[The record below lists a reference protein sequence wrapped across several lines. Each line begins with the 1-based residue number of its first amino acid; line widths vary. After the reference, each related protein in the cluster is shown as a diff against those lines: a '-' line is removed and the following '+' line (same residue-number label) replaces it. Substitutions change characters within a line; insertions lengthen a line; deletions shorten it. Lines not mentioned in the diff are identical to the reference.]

1 MLKKSK
7 KVAKLDRICYNLY
20 NNCKKWG
27 VSIIEEKNNQ
37 NNDKNIVSDELK
49 KRLKKIGLG
58 ILKKVAIIALPFII
72 ILIILAA
79 VTWFIFMDE
88 GTWEDEERGNP
99 STYTNNVHLSTTDG
113 ITIDKMELVKQ
124 GLLAI
129 GYTEDRVNSMTEAE
143 MIEAL
148 DMSTKLGRT
157 ITSINDCTVA
167 EILWCI
173 NTDYS
178 KYLKTPEDL
187 EYLLNAELVTQ
198 YPKIDGIPPDKLNGI
213 IEFARVT
220 NLDDTNEDGYIGLED
235 GPKKLTYISQEEFD
249 AKFQNYIDNG
259 NMDVFNYF
267 TIDDQENAIIATW
280 TQEDG
285 VFESNNTTLQNWEK
299 IKGGLTEET
308 IKNQYNT
315 DYTVTEN
322 TVDKI
327 AATYTKY
334 IATKTQINYKSI
346 VQKYTLPF
354 NYLWA
359 LLVMGESDEFV
370 LNLAELAYNSEI
382 VIGIYDST
390 TTTVTINT
398 KNYTENFRERE
409 ERYEDGSLVHST
421 DWTNTSYSYYE
432 KDTKT
437 VISNS
442 TQIDIMYANTWIV
455 EIITQ
460 YKRTQKEENFISEP
474 STLPDEEWS
483 DNGSYENSYTRTE
496 THTNQ
501 QTGETSTTRIHVV
514 EKYFKEKKTTGQSQQ
529 TEQNIFY
536 DKYEKVK
543 TDIREKTDIDPN
555 TDQNFV
561 KLLRAD
567 DNARAIL
574 FKPINV
580 VWLCDILS
588 ANSNTAN
595 MVELTKYLINKAKNP
610 DDTSLF
616 FDFSI
621 FEPSIMNGVTGAQS
635 LSTYLRQF
643 SHSGEAPK
651 STDGKYYL
659 MYGDGEGWPTIGNA
673 DIQWKSHYTS
683 FAQSGYVLQDGVET
697 EVPDVAAYVNAIL
710 ERGPE
715 AEYTDEEIRNYQI
728 YIEVELV
735 DEIGDKLQSN
745 YYNLVISQTSGLNLS
760 RQQLYALT
768 AIAYNFGH
776 LPERNGYTFKSVYEA
791 GLAQYEVNSWEHN
804 RFIWD
809 NWWSY
814 LGGGSPGHIP
824 SRDAAFETYV
834 KGVYDFSNSSAGEV
848 FSRNYYI
855 YYTREQL
862 NRFDYAPDKTIT
874 RNPSNEEEIFT
885 YIQSSGEGLL
895 AAAEEL
901 HKKLED
907 EQWTYSLTGLYSNDI
922 VASINHPNKI
932 LCCATYVSGVL
943 YMSGYAS
950 ENEINA
956 INIHSSNSLLNFM
969 RNRGDCIEI
978 TSYDDLQAGDI
989 VFMTTDSSGSSIGH
1003 VQICA
1008 GDNQWYNAGSTDAI
1022 RRSSPYN
1029 DSSYARRHFVTAMRI
1044 N

>member
-1 MLKKSK
+1 M
-7 KVAKLDRICYNLY
+7 
-20 NNCKKWG
+20 
-27 VSIIEEKNNQ
+27 SIIEENNNQ
-37 NNDKNIVSDELK
+37 NENNMGNEVKE
-49 KRLKKIGLG
+49 RLKKIGFG
-58 ILKKVAIIALPFII
+58 ILRSVLIIALPFII

-79 VTWFIFMDE
+79 ITWFIFMDE
-88 GTWEDEERGNP
+88 GTWDDDEKGNP
-99 STYTNNVHLSTTDG
+99 STYTNNVQLSTTDG
-113 ITIDKMELVKQ
+113 ITIDKLELVKQ
-124 GLLAI
+124 GLLSM
-129 GYTEDRVNSMTEAE
+129 GFTEDRVNSMTEAE

-148 DMSTKLGRT
+148 KMSEKLGRT

-178 KYLKTPEDL
+178 KYLKSPEDL

-198 YPKIDGIPPDKLNGI
+198 YPKIDGVSTDKLNGI
-213 IEFARVT
+213 IQFARIT
-220 NLDDTNEDGYIGLED
+220 ELDDTNGDGIIDLND
-235 GPKKLTYISQEEFD
+235 GPKMLTYISTAEFD
-249 AKFQNYIDNG
+249 TKFQTYIDTG
-259 NMDVFNYF
+259 NMDVFNYY
-267 TIDDQENAIIATW
+267 TIDEQENVVIATW
-280 TQEDG
+280 SQESG
-285 VFESNNTTLQNWEK
+285 AFESNNTTSQNRDK
-299 IKGGLTEET
+299 INEGLTEES
-308 IKNQYNT
+308 IKNDYNAN
-315 DYTVTEN
+315 YTVTEN
-322 TVDKI
+322 TADKI
-327 AATYTKY
+327 TASYTTYT
-334 IATKTQINYKSI
+334 ATKTQINYKSI

-354 NYLWA
+354 NYLWS

-370 LNLAELAYNSEI
+370 LNLAKLAYDSQI
-382 VIGIYDST
+382 VIGVYDST
-390 TTTVTINT
+390 TTTVTTNT
-398 KNYTENFRERE
+398 KNYTENFRENYQE
-409 ERYEDGSLVHST
+409 HNLGENPGKPTSG
-421 DWTNTSYSYYE
+421 WTETAYTYFE

-437 VISNS
+437 YISNN

-455 EIITQ
+455 ELKTE
-460 YKRTQKEENFISEP
+460 YKRNQTQNNYSNTTTI
-474 STLPDEEWS
+474 PDEDWS
-483 DNGSYENSYTRTE
+483 DNGTYSRTDVR
-496 THTNQ
+496 
-501 QTGETSTTRIHVV
+501 TGTRINSSGQEVEYTYTVV
-514 EKYFKEKKTTGQSQQ
+514 EVYYREKKLTGQSQQ
-529 TEQNIFY
+529 TQQDMYF
-536 DKYEKVK
+536 DKYERVK

-567 DNARAIL
+567 VNARTIL

-580 VWLCDILS
+580 VWLCDMLS

-595 MVELTKYLINKAKNP
+595 MVDLTKYLINKAKNP

-616 FDFSI
+616 FDFNI
-621 FEPSIMNGVTGAQS
+621 FEPTIMNGVTSAQN

-651 STDGKYYL
+651 SSDGKYYL
-659 MYGDGEGWPTIGNA
+659 MYGDGVGWPTIGNA

-683 FAQSGYVLQDGVET
+683 FAQSGYVLQNGVET
-697 EVPDVAAYVNAIL
+697 EVPDVAAYVNSIL
-710 ERGPE
+710 PRGPE
-715 AEYTDEEIRNYQI
+715 ATYTNEEISSYGI

-735 DEIGDKLQSN
+735 DEIGDNLQSN
-745 YYNLVISQTSGLNLS
+745 YYNLVVSQTSGLNLS

-791 GLAQYEVNSWEHN
+791 GLAQYEANSWEHN

-814 LGGGSPGHIP
+814 IGGNAAGHIP
-824 SRDAAFETYV
+824 ARDAAFETYV
-834 KGVYDFSNSSAGEV
+834 KGVYDFTNSSAGEV

-855 YYTREQL
+855 YYTQEQL
-862 NRFDYAPDKTIT
+862 NRYSYAPNKTIT
-874 RNPSNEEEIFT
+874 RSSSNEEEIFT
-885 YIQSSGEGLL
+885 YVQSAGEGLL
-895 AAAEEL
+895 GAAEEL

-907 EQWTYSLTGLYSNDI
+907 EQWTYSLTGLYPNDI
-922 VASINHPNKI
+922 VASINHPSRI

-950 ENEINA
+950 ESEINA

-969 RNRGDCIEI
+969 RNRGDCTEI
-978 TSYDDLQAGDI
+978 TSYNDLQAGDI
-989 VFMTTDSSGSSIGH
+989 VFMTTNSSGSAIGH

-1029 DSSYARRHFVTAMRI
+1029 DSSYARSHFVTAMRI

>member
-1 MLKKSK
+1 
-7 KVAKLDRICYNLY
+7 
-20 NNCKKWG
+20 
-27 VSIIEEKNNQ
+27 
-37 NNDKNIVSDELK
+37 
-49 KRLKKIGLG
+49 
-58 ILKKVAIIALPFII
+58 
-72 ILIILAA
+72 
-79 VTWFIFMDE
+79 
-88 GTWEDEERGNP
+88 
-99 STYTNNVHLSTTDG
+99 
-113 ITIDKMELVKQ
+113 
-124 GLLAI
+124 
-129 GYTEDRVNSMTEAE
+129 MTEAE

-148 DMSTKLGRT
+148 GMSIKLGREITT
-157 ITSINDCTVA
+157 IEECTVA
-167 EILWCI
+167 EILWCL

-178 KYLKTPEDL
+178 KYLKKPEDL
-187 EYLLNAELVTQ
+187 EYLLNAELITQ
-198 YPKIDGIPPDKLNGI
+198 YPKIDGIPSDKLNGI
-213 IEFARVT
+213 IQFARVT
-220 NLDDTNEDGYIGLED
+220 NLGDTNGDGIIDLND
-235 GPKKLTYISQEEFD
+235 GPKMLTYITPEEFD
-249 AKFQNYIDNG
+249 LKFQNYIATG
-259 NMDVFNYF
+259 NMEVFDYF
-267 TIDDQENAIIATW
+267 TLDDQENAVIATW

-285 VFESNNTTLQNWEK
+285 VFESNNTTLQSRPK
-299 IKGGLTEET
+299 IKNGITEET
-308 IKNQYNT
+308 IKNGYNPN
-315 DYTVTEN
+315 YSVTEN
-322 TVDKI
+322 TTDKI
-327 AATYTKY
+327 TATYTKY
-334 IATKTQINYKSI
+334 TATKTTINYKSI

-359 LLVMGESDEFV
+359 LLVMSESDDFV
-370 LNLAELAYNSEI
+370 LNLAKLAYDSEI
-382 VIGIYDST
+382 VIGIYDSI
-390 TTTVTINT
+390 TTTVTVNT
-398 KNYTENFRERE
+398 KKYTENFRERE

-421 DWTNTSYSYYE
+421 DWTNPPISYSYYE
-432 KDTKT
+432 RDTKT
-437 VISNS
+437 VKSNS

-455 EIITQ
+455 EIKTQ
-460 YKRTQKEENFISEP
+460 YKRNQTESNYTSEP
-474 STLPDEEWS
+474 STIPDEDWS
-483 DNGSYENSYTRTE
+483 DNGSYENSYTDRDTYTDPRTGQSITKT
-496 THTNQ
+496 TH
-501 QTGETSTTRIHVV
+501 IL

-529 TEQNIFY
+529 TEQNIYY

-561 KLLRAD
+561 KILRAD
-567 DNARAIL
+567 ENAKALL

-580 VWLCDILS
+580 EWLCDILS

-595 MVELTKYLINKAKNP
+595 MVELTRYLINKAKNP

-621 FEPSIMNGVTGAQS
+621 FEPSIMNGVSGAQN

-651 STDGKYYL
+651 SSDGKYYL

-683 FAQSGYVLQDGVET
+683 FAQAGYVLKDGVET
-697 EVPDVAAYVNAIL
+697 EVPDVSAYVNSIL

-715 AEYTDEEIRNYQI
+715 AKYTDEEIKNYQI

-735 DEIGDKLQSN
+735 DEIGDNLQSN
-745 YYNLVISQTSGLNLS
+745 YYNLVLSQTSGLNLS

-824 SRDAAFETYV
+824 ARDAAFETYV
-834 KGVYDFSNSSAGEV
+834 KGVYDFINSPAGEV

-862 NRFDYAPDKTIT
+862 NRFSYAPNKTIT
-874 RNPSNEEEIFT
+874 RSSSNEEEIFT
-885 YIQSSGEGLL
+885 YVQASGEGLL

-907 EQWTYSLTGLYSNDI
+907 EQWTYSLTGLYPNDI
-922 VASINHPNKI
+922 VSSINHPSKI

-950 ENEINA
+950 ESEINA
-956 INIHSSNSLLNFM
+956 INIHSSNSILNFM

-978 TSYDDLQAGDI
+978 TSYNDLQAGDI
-989 VFMTTDSSGSSIGH
+989 VFMTTESSGSSIGH

-1022 RRSSPYN
+1022 RRASPYN
-1029 DSSYARRHFVTAMRI
+1029 DSSYARSHFVTAMRI

>member
-1 MLKKSK
+1 M
-7 KVAKLDRICYNLY
+7 
-20 NNCKKWG
+20 
-27 VSIIEEKNNQ
+27 SIIEE
-37 NNDKNIVSDELK
+37 NNDKNNIKDEAKELLK
-49 KRLKKIGLG
+49 RVGKS
-58 ILKKVAIIALPFII
+58 ILKKVVIIAMPFLV

-79 VTWFIFMDE
+79 ITWFIFMDE
-88 GTWEDEERGNP
+88 GTWKDDERGNP
-99 STYTNNVHLSTTDG
+99 STYTNNVQLSTTEG
-113 ITIDKMELVKQ
+113 ITIDKLELVKK

-129 GYTEDRVNSMTEAE
+129 GYTEERVNSMTEAE

-148 DMSTKLGRT
+148 NMSVKLGRT

-178 KYLKTPEDL
+178 KYLKKPEDL

-198 YPKIDGIPPDKLNGI
+198 YPKIDGIPAYKLNGI
-213 IEFARVT
+213 IQFARVT
-220 NLDDTNEDGYIGLED
+220 NLDDINGDGVIDLND
-235 GPKKLTYISQEEFD
+235 GPKMLTYISSDEFD
-249 AKFQNYIDNG
+249 VKFQNYIDTG
-259 NMDVFNYF
+259 NTEVFNYF
-267 TIDDQENAIIATW
+267 TLDSQENAVIATW

-285 VFESNNTTLQNWEK
+285 VFESNNTTLQDRDK
-299 IKGGLTEET
+299 ITAGLTEES
-308 IKNQYNT
+308 IQNSYNT
-315 DYTVTEN
+315 NYTVTEN
-322 TVDKI
+322 TTDKI
-327 AATYTKY
+327 TASYTKY
-334 IATKTQINYKSI
+334 NATKTTINYKSI

-359 LLVMGESDEFV
+359 LLVMGGSDEFV
-370 LNLAELAYNSEI
+370 LNLAELAYSSEI

-390 TTTVTINT
+390 TTTVTVNT
-398 KNYTENFRERE
+398 KNYTENFRENYQEHSPRE
-409 ERYEDGSLVHST
+409 NPGKPTSGWTETAYTYFEKET
-421 DWTNTSYSYYE
+421 KTYITNTA
-432 KDTKT
+432 
-437 VISNS
+437 
-442 TQIDIMYANTWIV
+442 QIDIMYANTWIV
-455 EIITQ
+455 ELKAE
-460 YKRTQKEENFISEP
+460 YKRNQTQDTYSN
-474 STLPDEEWS
+474 TTTTPDENWS
-483 DNGSYENSYTRTE
+483 DNGTYSRTDVRTGTRKNSKGEDVEYTYTVIEVYYR
-496 THTNQ
+496 
-501 QTGETSTTRIHVV
+501 
-514 EKYFKEKKTTGQSQQ
+514 EKKLTGQSQLTQ
-529 TEQNIFY
+529 QDMYF

-651 STDGKYYL
+651 SSDGKYYL
-659 MYGDGEGWPTIGNA
+659 MYGDGVGWPTIGNA

-683 FAQSGYVLQDGVET
+683 FAQSGYVLQNGTET
-697 EVPDVAAYVNAIL
+697 EVPDVAAYVNSIL

-715 AEYTDEEIRNYQI
+715 ATYTDDEINNYQI

-745 YYNLVISQTSGLNLS
+745 YYNLVVNETSGLNLS

-814 LGGGSPGHIP
+814 IGGNAAGHIP
-824 SRDAAFETYV
+824 ARDAAFETYV
-834 KGVYDFSNSSAGEV
+834 KGVYDFTNSSAGEV

-862 NRFDYAPDKTIT
+862 NRYSYAPNKTIT
-874 RNPSNEEEIFT
+874 RSPSNEEEIFT
-885 YIQSSGEGLL
+885 YVQSSGEGILG
-895 AAAEEL
+895 AAEEL

-907 EQWTYSLTGLYSNDI
+907 EKWTYSLTGLYPNDI

-932 LCCATYVSGVL
+932 MCCATYVSGVL

-950 ENEINA
+950 ESEINA
-956 INIHSSNSLLNFM
+956 INIHSSNSLLNFL

-978 TSYDDLQAGDI
+978 TSYNELQAGDI
-989 VFMTTDSSGSSIGH
+989 VFMTTSSSGSAIGH

-1022 RRSSPYN
+1022 QRESPYN

>member
-1 MLKKSK
+1 M
-7 KVAKLDRICYNLY
+7 
-20 NNCKKWG
+20 
-27 VSIIEEKNNQ
+27 SIIEE
-37 NNDKNIVSDELK
+37 NNDKNNIKDEAKELLK
-49 KRLKKIGLG
+49 RVGKS
-58 ILKKVAIIALPFII
+58 ILKKVVIIAMPFLI

-79 VTWFIFMDE
+79 ITWFIFMDE
-88 GTWEDEERGNP
+88 GTWKDDERGNP
-99 STYTNNVHLSTTDG
+99 STYTNNVQLSTTEG
-113 ITIDKMELVKQ
+113 ITIDKLELVKK

-129 GYTEDRVNSMTEAE
+129 GYTEERVNSMTEAE

-148 DMSTKLGRT
+148 NMSVKLGRT

-178 KYLKTPEDL
+178 KYLKKPEDL

-198 YPKIDGIPPDKLNGI
+198 YPKIDGIPADKLNGI
-213 IEFARVT
+213 IQFARVT
-220 NLDDTNEDGYIGLED
+220 NLDDINGDGVIDLND
-235 GPKKLTYISQEEFD
+235 GPKMLTYISPEEFD
-249 AKFQNYIDNG
+249 IKFQNYIDTG

-267 TIDDQENAIIATW
+267 TLDSQENAVIATW

-285 VFESNNTTLQNWEK
+285 LFESNNTTLQNREK
-299 IKGGLTEET
+299 IKSGLTEES
-308 IKNQYNT
+308 IQNSYNT
-315 DYTVTEN
+315 NYTVTQN
-322 TVDKI
+322 TADKI
-327 AATYTKY
+327 TASYTKY
-334 IATKTQINYKSI
+334 SATKTTINYKSI

-359 LLVMGESDEFV
+359 LLVMGGSDEFV
-370 LNLAELAYNSEI
+370 LNLAELAYSSEI

-390 TTTVTINT
+390 TTTVTVNT
-398 KNYTENFRERE
+398 KNYTENFRENYQEHSPRE
-409 ERYEDGSLVHST
+409 NPGKPTSGWTETAYTYFEKET
-421 DWTNTSYSYYE
+421 KTYITNTA
-432 KDTKT
+432 
-437 VISNS
+437 
-442 TQIDIMYANTWIV
+442 QIDIMYANTWIV
-455 EIITQ
+455 ELKAE
-460 YKRTQKEENFISEP
+460 YKRNQTQDTYSN
-474 STLPDEEWS
+474 TTTTPDENWS
-483 DNGSYENSYTRTE
+483 DNGTYSRTDVRTGTRKNSKGEDVEYTYTVIEVYYR
-496 THTNQ
+496 
-501 QTGETSTTRIHVV
+501 
-514 EKYFKEKKTTGQSQQ
+514 EKKLTGQSQLTQ
-529 TEQNIFY
+529 QDMYF

-651 STDGKYYL
+651 SSDGKYYL
-659 MYGDGEGWPTIGNA
+659 MYGDGVGWPTIGNA

-683 FAQSGYVLQDGVET
+683 FAQSGYVLQNGTET
-697 EVPDVAAYVNAIL
+697 EVPDVAAYVNSIL

-715 AEYTDEEIRNYQI
+715 ATYTDDEINNYQI

-745 YYNLVISQTSGLNLS
+745 YYNLVVNETSGLNLS

-814 LGGGSPGHIP
+814 IGGNAAGHIP
-824 SRDAAFETYV
+824 ARDAAFETYV
-834 KGVYDFSNSSAGEV
+834 KGVYDFTNSSAGEV

-862 NRFDYAPDKTIT
+862 NRYSYAPNKTIT
-874 RNPSNEEEIFT
+874 RSPSNEEEIFT
-885 YIQSSGEGLL
+885 YVQSSGEGILG
-895 AAAEEL
+895 AAEEL

-907 EQWTYSLTGLYSNDI
+907 EKWTYSLTGLYPNDI

-932 LCCATYVSGVL
+932 MCCATYVSGVL

-950 ENEINA
+950 ESEINA
-956 INIHSSNSLLNFM
+956 INIHSSNSLLNFL

-978 TSYDDLQAGDI
+978 TSYNELQAGDI
-989 VFMTTDSSGSSIGH
+989 VFMTTSSSGSAIGH

-1022 RRSSPYN
+1022 QRESPYN

>member
-1 MLKKSK
+1 M
-7 KVAKLDRICYNLY
+7 
-20 NNCKKWG
+20 
-27 VSIIEEKNNQ
+27 SIIEENN
-37 NNDKNIVSDELK
+37 NKNIISDEVK
-49 KRLKKIGLG
+49 NRVKKIGIG
-58 ILKKVAIIALPFII
+58 MLKKLLLIALPFIV

-79 VTWFIFMDE
+79 ITWFIFMDE
-88 GTWEDEERGNP
+88 GTWEDDEKGNP
-99 STYTNNVHLSTTDG
+99 STYTENVKLSTTEG
-113 ITIDKMELVKQ
+113 ITIDKLELVKQ

-129 GYTEDRVNSMTEAE
+129 GYTEDRINSMTEAE
-143 MIEAL
+143 MIDAL
-148 DMSTKLGRT
+148 EMSTKLGR
-157 ITSINDCTVA
+157 IINSIEDCTVA

-173 NTDYS
+173 NNDYS

-187 EYLLNAELVTQ
+187 EYLLNAEIVTQ
-198 YPKIDGIPPDKLNGI
+198 YPKIDGIPSDKLNGLI
-213 IEFARVT
+213 QFARVT
-220 NLDDTNEDGYIGLED
+220 NLDDTNQDGYIGLED
-235 GPKKLTYISQEEFD
+235 GPTILTYIAQEEFD
-249 AKFQNYIDNG
+249 TKFQNYIDTG
-259 NMDVFNYF
+259 DMEVFKYY

-285 VFESNNTTLQNWEK
+285 SFESNNTSLQNREK
-299 IKGGLTEET
+299 IKEGFTEET
-308 IKNQYNT
+308 IKSEYNSN
-315 DYTVTEN
+315 YSVTEN
-322 TVDKI
+322 TEDKI
-327 AATYTKY
+327 SATYTQY
-334 IATKTQINYKSI
+334 IATKTTINYKSI
-346 VQKYTLPF
+346 VQKYTLSF

-359 LLVMGESDEFV
+359 LLVMSESDDFV
-370 LNLAELAYNSEI
+370 LNLAKLAYDSEI

-390 TTTVTINT
+390 TTTITVNT
-398 KNYTENFRERE
+398 KEYTENFRERE
-409 ERYEDGSLVHST
+409 ESYTDGELTSST
-421 DWTNTSYSYYE
+421 EWTNPPISYSYYE
-432 KDTKT
+432 KEIKT
-437 VISNS
+437 VKSNT
-442 TQIDIMYANTWIV
+442 TQIDVMYANTWIV

-460 YKRTQKEENFISEP
+460 YKRTQTESNYISEP
-474 STLPDEEWS
+474 STIPDEEWS
-483 DNGSYENSYTRTE
+483 DNGSYTDSGVDEEIDPETNKVISRTYW
-496 THTNQ
+496 T
-501 QTGETSTTRIHVV
+501 I
-514 EKYFKEKKTTGQSQQ
+514 KYYKEKKTTGQSQQ
-529 TEQNIFY
+529 TEQNIYY

-543 TDIREKTDIDPN
+543 TDIKEKTDIDPN

-561 KLLRAD
+561 KILRAD
-567 DNARAIL
+567 ENAKALL

-621 FEPSIMNGVTGAQS
+621 FEPSIMNGVTGAQN

-651 STDGKYYL
+651 SSDGKYYL

-683 FAQSGYVLQDGVET
+683 FAKSGYVLKDGVET
-697 EVPDVAAYVNAIL
+697 EVPDVSVYVNSIL

-715 AEYTDEEIRNYQI
+715 AEYTNEEIKNYQI

-735 DEIGDKLQSN
+735 DEIGDNLQSN
-745 YYNLVISQTSGLNLS
+745 YYNLVLSQTSGLNLS

-776 LPERNGYTFKSVYEA
+776 LPERNGYTFKSVYET

-814 LGGGSPGHIP
+814 LDGGLPGHIP
-824 SRDAAFETYV
+824 ARDAAFETYV
-834 KGVYDFSNSSAGEV
+834 KGVYDFTNSSAGEV

-862 NRFDYAPDKTIT
+862 NRFSYAPGKTIT
-874 RNPSNEEEIFT
+874 RSPSNEEEIFT
-885 YIQSSGEGLL
+885 YSQASGEGLL

-950 ENEINA
+950 ESEINS
-956 INIHSSNSLLNFM
+956 INIHSSNSILNFM

-978 TSYDDLQAGDI
+978 TSYNDLQAGDI
-989 VFMTTDSSGSSIGH
+989 VFMTTDSSGGAIGH

-1022 RRSSPYN
+1022 RRASPYN
-1029 DSSYARRHFVTAMRI
+1029 DSSYARSHFVTAMRI